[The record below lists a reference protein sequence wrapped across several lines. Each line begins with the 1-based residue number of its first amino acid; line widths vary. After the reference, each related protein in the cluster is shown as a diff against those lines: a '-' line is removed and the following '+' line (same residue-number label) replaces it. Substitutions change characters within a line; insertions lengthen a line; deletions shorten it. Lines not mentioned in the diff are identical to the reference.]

1 MIKKKVV
8 QSLVKANVSLQ
19 VNANLGSLNK
29 IREKNSSNNDLY
41 YKHVTFL
48 IMSVLEER
56 ESSLHFCFVELTQC
70 L

>member
-41 YKHVTFL
+41 YKHVTFFDYECFRGKRIL
-48 IMSVLEER
+48 LAFL
-56 ESSLHFCFVELTQC
+56 LH
-70 L
+70 